1 MKRFVSLALVFAAS
15 AVVFGQQ
22 VAKNAP
28 PDLLARDS
36 SAPAVS
42 SGQGS
47 LIPALQ
53 APKLL
58 SVAATEP
65 AAASAAEAMVFSPV
79 PRFTEQKPVFH
90 KKLFISEMAV
100 YTAAN
105 VLDGITTV
113 RGVRRGFTESA
124 WPRGSSE
131 LLGLR
136 PGIARYTAT
145 MGAMQLGAMFASY
158 RLQHSQNR
166 YLRMMGH
173 SLMMEGVVDHTMG
186 FASNLNLPSH
196 PAIQ

>member
-1 MKRFVSLALVFAAS
+1 MKRFVSLAFVFVAS
-15 AVVFGQQ
+15 SVFGQQ
-22 VAKNAP
+22 IAKNAP

-36 SAPAVS
+36 AAPVTASAS
-42 SGQGS
+42 SLTPS
-47 LIPALQ
+47 EPT
-53 APKLL
+53 PKFL

-65 AAASAAEAMVFSPV
+65 ATTGTAEAMVFTPV
-79 PRFTEQKPVFH
+79 PKFTEQKPVFH
-90 KKLFISEMAV
+90 KKIFISEMAV

-136 PGIARYTAT
+136 PGIGRYTAT

-173 SLMMEGVVDHTMG
+173 SLMMEGIVDHTMG
-186 FASNLNLPSH
+186 FASNLNLPSQ
-196 PAIQ
+196 PAVQ